1 MSPGQRQQTALAQRL
16 GCRVRDAAGAGALE
30 VDPVGRTSVPGVW
43 AAGTTAQPALL
54 GIAAVGAAAMVAVAL
69 HAALL
74 EDELLP
80 AATDER
86 RPLV

>member
-1 MSPGQRQQTALAQRL
+1 
-16 GCRVRDAAGAGALE
+16 
-30 VDPVGRTSVPGVW
+30 
-43 AAGTTAQPALL
+43 LL